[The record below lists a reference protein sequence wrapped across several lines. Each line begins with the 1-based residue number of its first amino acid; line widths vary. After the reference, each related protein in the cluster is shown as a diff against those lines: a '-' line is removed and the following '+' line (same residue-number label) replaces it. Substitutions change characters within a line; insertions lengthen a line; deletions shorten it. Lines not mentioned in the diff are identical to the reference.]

1 MTKWLCHLCIS
12 ISLIGLVGCASIG
25 PDYKPPSLDKYE
37 TNAFTS
43 IELLSGE
50 KNTQISEQWWT
61 DLKDPNLTSLIET
74 ALNNNR
80 DIGQAL
86 QRVETSRSL
95 LKGERATLYP
105 SGGFEVAFTRSR
117 PSAAGI
123 ITDVPNVGTQ
133 LEPFPDRSLSSGN
146 LTISWEIDLFGRLR
160 RSVEVADASLQEQ
173 QALARA
179 ARLTVASEVATA
191 YASLRGAQL
200 RITVSKSNAD
210 IQEKSYKATQQLL
223 NTGSATRLDVSR
235 AKAQLDTTRASIV
248 ARQADYD
255 FALFRL
261 AVLVGETPTAFK
273 ARFKINDEMPTLP
286 ILIPSRMPGEVL
298 RARPDIMVAEKRLA
312 RETALIG
319 VALGDLYPRL
329 TLGATAGTSAVDA
342 SDLGSEASLGF
353 RYGPNLRWAGLDLAR
368 LKSRVSAQESRT
380 QGAIFAFE
388 QTVLLALEETES
400 ALAAY
405 GYDLQMNVW
414 QAA

>member
-1 MTKWLCHLCIS
+1 
-12 ISLIGLVGCASIG
+12 
-25 PDYKPPSLDKYE
+25 
-37 TNAFTS
+37 
-43 IELLSGE
+43 
-50 KNTQISEQWWT
+50 
-61 DLKDPNLTSLIET
+61 
-74 ALNNNR
+74 
-80 DIGQAL
+80 
-86 QRVETSRSL
+86 
-95 LKGERATLYP
+95 
-105 SGGFEVAFTRSR
+105 
-117 PSAAGI
+117 
-123 ITDVPNVGTQ
+123 
-133 LEPFPDRSLSSGN
+133 
-146 LTISWEIDLFGRLR
+146 
-160 RSVEVADASLQEQ
+160 
-173 QALARA
+173 
-179 ARLTVASEVATA
+179 
-191 YASLRGAQL
+191 LRGAQL

-405 GYDLQMNVW
+405 GYELKQMEFLSSAVQSSEEAVKFANERLAGGVTNNFEVLDAERSLLQAQDTFSASRTRALIRLVQIYRAFGGDMQVPSTPAPKTTLISKKANK
-414 QAA
+414 